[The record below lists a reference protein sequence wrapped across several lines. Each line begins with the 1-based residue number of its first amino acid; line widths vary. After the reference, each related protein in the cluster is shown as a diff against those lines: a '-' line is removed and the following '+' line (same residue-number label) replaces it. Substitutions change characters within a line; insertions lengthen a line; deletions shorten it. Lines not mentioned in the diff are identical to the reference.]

1 MARESSPHPHASVF
15 GVNSAGAKATLQLLA
30 DYGGDLARLARLE
43 DHNSALGVLF
53 LADRTAA
60 AAWQTESTVC
70 DKLQWVLPSKEEM
83 EQVCVCVSVCLPVCV
98 CVCVCDSRHVC
109 LRALS
114 RSLSL
119 SRSASDWTEKNK
131 IFSRKCR
138 EKGNFS

>member
-1 MARESSPHPHASVF
+1 MGSCDKERAARVIQDCFRRWRSERTLSLIKGIIMARESSPHPHASAF
-15 GVNSAGAKATLQLLA
+15 GINSAGAKATLQLLA

-83 EQVCVCVSVCLPVCV
+83 EQVCVCVSVCLPACPP
-98 CVCVCDSRHVC
+98 S
-109 LRALS
+109 
-114 RSLSL
+114 
-119 SRSASDWTEKNK
+119 
-131 IFSRKCR
+131 
-138 EKGNFS
+138 

>member
-1 MARESSPHPHASVF
+1 MARESSSHPHASAF

-83 EQVCVCVSVCLPVCV
+83 EHVHHRHPLIGAAASSLARYPPPHPVCPGAARLFAPNLTG
-98 CVCVCDSRHVC
+98 CAPKHTS
-109 LRALS
+109 
-114 RSLSL
+114 
-119 SRSASDWTEKNK
+119 
-131 IFSRKCR
+131 
-138 EKGNFS
+138 

>member
-1 MARESSPHPHASVF
+1 MARESSPHPHASAF

-70 DKLQWVLPSKEEM
+70 DKLQWVPVFGGAAERWGFPSS
-83 EQVCVCVSVCLPVCV
+83 QPLLFV
-98 CVCVCDSRHVC
+98 
-109 LRALS
+109 LRL
-114 RSLSL
+114 L
-119 SRSASDWTEKNK
+119 EP
-131 IFSRKCR
+131 
-138 EKGNFS
+138 

>member
-1 MARESSPHPHASVF
+1 MARESSPHPHASAF

-83 EQVCVCVSVCLPVCV
+83 EQVCVCVCVCLPACPP
-98 CVCVCDSRHVC
+98 S
-109 LRALS
+109 
-114 RSLSL
+114 
-119 SRSASDWTEKNK
+119 
-131 IFSRKCR
+131 
-138 EKGNFS
+138 

>member
-1 MARESSPHPHASVF
+1 MARESSPHPHASAF

-83 EQVCVCVSVCLPVCV
+83 EQVCVCVCLSACLPTLLNACPPA
-98 CVCVCDSRHVC
+98 R
-109 LRALS
+109 LRVTHLCENHQTTRCGQRVGYS
-114 RSLSL
+114 
-119 SRSASDWTEKNK
+119 T
-131 IFSRKCR
+131 
-138 EKGNFS
+138 